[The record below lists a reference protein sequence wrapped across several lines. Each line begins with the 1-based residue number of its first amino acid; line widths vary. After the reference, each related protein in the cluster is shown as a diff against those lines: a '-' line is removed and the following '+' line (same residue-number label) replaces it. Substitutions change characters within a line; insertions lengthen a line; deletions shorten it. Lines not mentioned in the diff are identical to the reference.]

1 MGGEVGLAGLPSI
14 TAMLE
19 LDEMSVDEFSQALN
33 AGELSDMV
41 VLGLDNEL
49 NSSSLL
55 DETVLGS
62 TKAALTTR
70 SRSSIWN
77 GPSDPY
83 YPLVKEFQDVVYH
96 NPHSNKYITLRRKR

>member
-19 LDEMSVDEFSQALN
+19 LDEMSVDEFSQAVN
-33 AGELSDMV
+33 ASELSGMV

-62 TKAALTTR
+62 TKAALTAR
-70 SRSSIWN
+70 SRSSI
-77 GPSDPY
+77 
-83 YPLVKEFQDVVYH
+83 
-96 NPHSNKYITLRRKR
+96 